1 MQQDLEQTIALLART
16 PASLDGLLRGLP
28 EPWTL
33 RNEGGDTWSAFEV
46 MGHLNFAERTNWM
59 PRIRMLLESG
69 ETATFAPFD
78 RSGHLQET
86 ESKSIDP
93 LLDEFVGL
101 RAENLVTLV
110 GLKLRPEDLERRG
123 CHPVLGVVTL
133 SELLAAWAVHD
144 LTHLHQISRILAHQ
158 YREAVG
164 PWTKFLGV
172 MQCAGHSTAA

>member
-1 MQQDLEQTIALLART
+1 MEQDLDHTIALLART
-16 PASLDGLLRGLP
+16 PASLDALLRGLP

-46 MGHLNFAERTNWM
+46 MAHLNFGERTDWM
-59 PRIRMLLESG
+59 PRVRLTLESG

-78 RSGHLQET
+78 RDGHLHEIQG
-86 ESKSIDP
+86 KSLEE

-101 RAENLVTLV
+101 RAGNLVELV
-110 GLKLRPEDLERRG
+110 GLKLRPDDLARRG
-123 CHPVLGVVTL
+123 RHPVLGVVSL
-133 SELLAAWAVHD
+133 SELLAAWVVHD
-144 LTHLHQISRILAHQ
+144 LTHVHQISRILAYQ

-172 MQCAGHSTAA
+172 MQCAGHSAAA